1 MSDHSMKFS
10 HQQMQDI
17 LRLAMKKLPLK
28 EGGQYTYEEIVM
40 TAAELGISI
49 EQIELAL
56 EEYAAVSEFDEA
68 KEQYLEEKKDSF
80 RGFAQ
85 TYGIVNGLLFILDV
99 VILNGM
105 TGWDWS
111 YYVMFGMGFPLA
123 FKYMEAFFPKK
134 KDIENGARKL
144 VEKWKKDRVKREE
157 ELRRRQLRKEGK
169 DSVFSVN
176 KIGKGYQIRIGNNII
191 DI

>member
-56 EEYAAVSEFDEA
+56 EEYAAVSELDEA

>member
-68 KEQYLEEKKDSF
+68 RERYLEDKKDSF

-99 VILNGM
+99 VILNGL

-123 FKYMEAFFPKK
+123 FKYMQAYFPKK

-144 VEKWKKDRVKREE
+144 VARWKKDRLAREE

>member
-56 EEYAAVSEFDEA
+56 EEYAAVSEYEEA

>member
-1 MSDHSMKFS
+1 
-10 HQQMQDI
+10 MQDI

-56 EEYAAVSEFDEA
+56 EEYAAVSEYDEA

-80 RGFAQ
+80 RGFAR

>member
-10 HQQMQDI
+10 HEQMQDI
-17 LRLAMKKLPLK
+17 LRLAMNKLPLK
-28 EGGQYTYEEIVM
+28 EGGQYTYEEIIL

-56 EEYAAVSEFDEA
+56 EEYATISEYDQA
-68 KEQYLEEKKDSF
+68 KEIYLDEKKDNF

-144 VEKWKKDRVKREE
+144 VEKWKKDRAKREE

>member
-10 HQQMQDI
+10 HEQMQDI
-17 LRLAMKKLPLK
+17 LRLAMNKLPLK

-56 EEYAAVSEFDEA
+56 EEYAAVSEYDEA

-80 RGFAQ
+80 RGFAR
-85 TYGIVNGLLFILDV
+85 TYGIVNALLFILDV
-99 VILNGM
+99 AIINGF

>member
-10 HQQMQDI
+10 HEQMQDI
-17 LRLAMKKLPLK
+17 LRLAMNKLPLK

-56 EEYAAVSEFDEA
+56 EEYASVSEYEQA
-68 KEQYLEEKKDSF
+68 KEIYLDEKKDSF

-85 TYGIVNGLLFILDV
+85 TYGIVNALLFILDV
-99 VILNGM
+99 AIINGF

>member
-56 EEYAAVSEFDEA
+56 EEYAAVSELDEA

-99 VILNGM
+99 VILNGL

>member
-10 HQQMQDI
+10 HEQMQDI
-17 LRLAMKKLPLK
+17 LRLAMNKLPLK

-56 EEYAAVSEFDEA
+56 EEYATVSEYDQAIEI
-68 KEQYLEEKKDSF
+68 YLDEKKDSF

-99 VILNGM
+99 VIINGF

-134 KDIENGARKL
+134 KDIEIGARKL

-157 ELRRRQLRKEGK
+157 EIRRRQLRKEGK